1 MSLTL
6 VEQDALIDA
15 KLLEEFKIDV
25 KNWLQLDDGVKQLQ
39 REIKEQKKVH
49 KELGDKISNFM
60 ANNNVEDL
68 NTKNGVIRY
77 TKSLVK
83 APLSQKAIKEKLTEA
98 FQGNDSLNTI
108 LTDVFDNREK
118 LEKFTLKRINF
129 GGN

>member
-77 TKSLVK
+77 TKTLVK
-83 APLSQKAIKEKLTEA
+83 TPLSQKAIKEKLTEA
-98 FQGNDSLNTI
+98 FQGNDSLNNI
-108 LTDVFDNREK
+108 LTEVFDNREK

-129 GGN
+129 SG